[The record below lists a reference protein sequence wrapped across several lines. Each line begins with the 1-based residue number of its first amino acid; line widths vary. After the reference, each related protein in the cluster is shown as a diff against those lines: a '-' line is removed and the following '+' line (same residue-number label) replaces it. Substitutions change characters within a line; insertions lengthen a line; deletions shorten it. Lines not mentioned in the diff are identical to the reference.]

1 MDFELVGSHSDVVND
16 IAFDY
21 YGNRFATC
29 SSDKMIR
36 IWDLKSASYKQ
47 GTTRSNSSWKCIDI
61 PRAHQNAI
69 WRLR

>member
-1 MDFELVGSHSDVVND
+1 MGSHSDVVND

-36 IWDLKSASYKQ
+36 IWDLNSVSDGQ
-47 GTTRSNSSWKCIDI
+47 SNDNDSSWKCIDI